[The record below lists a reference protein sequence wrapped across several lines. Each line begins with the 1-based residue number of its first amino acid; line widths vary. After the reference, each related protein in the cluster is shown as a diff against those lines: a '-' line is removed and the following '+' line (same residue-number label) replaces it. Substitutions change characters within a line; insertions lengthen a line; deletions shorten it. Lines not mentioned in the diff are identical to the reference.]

1 MMLVGELQD
10 ALDELDAYKDQARCA
25 EIALRKVEGERD
37 QLIMDIEEL
46 LTHLNESL

>member
-1 MMLVGELQD
+1 MMLVEELQD
-10 ALDELDAYKDQARCA
+10 ALNELETRKGQVRRA